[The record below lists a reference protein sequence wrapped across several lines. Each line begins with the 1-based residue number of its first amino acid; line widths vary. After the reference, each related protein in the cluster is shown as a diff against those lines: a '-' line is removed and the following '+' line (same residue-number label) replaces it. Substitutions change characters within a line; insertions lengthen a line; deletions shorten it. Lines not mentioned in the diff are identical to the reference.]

1 MYDLPLSRFILKKN
15 LTTIR
20 STNLYFQ
27 VLRNM
32 PIICQRRERESD
44 VCQLVACVSQEICKM
59 VIDDKQ
65 IQIIANFLFMITEV
79 SVFTEIVSV
88 GEMIE
93 TSVNTVML

>member
-1 MYDLPLSRFILKKN
+1 MS
-15 LTTIR
+15 
-20 STNLYFQ
+20 
-27 VLRNM
+27 
-32 PIICQRRERESD
+32 E
-44 VCQLVACVSQEICKM
+44 EICKM